1 MSERESQATSNFIH
15 PHDHIKEVD
24 TWQIFLLRILGDKL
38 LSICHEFTRMST
50 NVAEEYKDSVGL
62 FEILF
67 KEVRA
72 IMNWNGTDFEKEATR
87 QKTIN
92 SK

>member
-1 MSERESQATSNFIH
+1 
-15 PHDHIKEVD
+15 
-24 TWQIFLLRILGDKL
+24 
-38 LSICHEFTRMST
+38 MST
-50 NVAEEYKDSVGL
+50 NVVEEYKDSVGL